1 MPIDYATCAPELVPY
16 NSEWRGEGRLV
27 GPKWP
32 IALVSS
38 LAALIAVLDVSVVN
52 VALPSIRASIGAS
65 LQDTSWITT
74 GYIVSNIIIIPMT
87 GFFQRRF
94 GYRSYFAGSL
104 LLFTAASLLCAT
116 AWSLPSIVL
125 FRCLQGL
132 GGGALIPTAS
142 SVMLD
147 RFPRAERGMAMA
159 MFGLGAM
166 TGPLLGPSVGGWLTD
181 QFSWHMIFLINI
193 PFGAVELF
201 LMLSILREDRSQVER
216 VPVDAWG
223 IAWLI
228 GWLATM
234 QYVLEE
240 GNTQDWFAS
249 KEISV
254 LAFISLTFFFLFV
267 ERELTTPYPVVQLKF
282 FRDRQYLT
290 GTLVNMGV
298 GVALFGSIYVFSLF
312 CGVLMGYTAGQ
323 TGALIF
329 KAALLQGFTMPL
341 IGRFGS
347 KLDARVLVGFG
358 VVMLILS
365 LAQNS
370 MLTGQEDSWQLVVP
384 QLTRALGMGAII
396 IPVSTLAIDGVAAR
410 DVGDA
415 MGVFS
420 LTRELGGSLGTAGLA
435 TLITRQ
441 TAYHQQRLSEA
452 ISTVSVAG
460 QARLAMTQQMFTSRL
475 GDPLRAHGLAEQ
487 FMGGMVAR
495 QSLLLAFDD
504 AFAMSTCIAIGMFVV
519 VLTMRKPTV
528 TGGGMAGGH

>member
-1 MPIDYATCAPELVPY
+1 
-16 NSEWRGEGRLV
+16 
-27 GPKWP
+27 
-32 IALVSS
+32 
-38 LAALIAVLDVSVVN
+38 VN

-94 GYRSYFAGSL
+94 GYRNYFAGSL
-104 LLFTAASLLCAT
+104 ILFTLASLLCAT

-125 FRCLQGL
+125 FRALQGL

-147 RFPRAERGMAMA
+147 RFPKAERGMAMA

-193 PFGAVELF
+193 PIGCVELV
-201 LMLSILREDRSQVER
+201 LMMSILREDRSKVER
-216 VPVDAWG
+216 VPVDGWG

-228 GWLATM
+228 GWLSTM

-240 GNTQDWFAS
+240 GNTEGWFES
-249 KEISV
+249 NEICIFS
-254 LAFISLTFFFLFV
+254 FISLTFFFLFI
-267 ERELTTPYPVVQLKF
+267 ERELTTPYPVVQLRF
-282 FRDRQYLT
+282 FANRQYLM
-290 GTLVNMGV
+290 GTLVNVGV
-298 GVALFGSIYVFSLF
+298 GLALFGSIYVFSLF
-312 CGVLMGYTAGQ
+312 CGVMMGYTAGQ

-347 KLDARVLVGFG
+347 KIDARYLVGFG
-358 VVMLILS
+358 VLMLIAS
-365 LAQNS
+365 LAQNA

-396 IPVSTLAIDGVAAR
+396 IPVSTLALDGISAD

-415 MGVFS
+415 TGVFS
-420 LTRELGGSLGTAGLA
+420 LTRELGGSVGTAGLA
-435 TLITRQ
+435 MLITRQ
-441 TAYHQQRLSEA
+441 TAYHQSRIAESL
-452 ISTVSVAG
+452 STVSVEAQG
-460 QARLAMTQQMFTSRL
+460 RLMMMQQMLSARL
-475 GDPLRAHGLAEQ
+475 GDPLRGHDLAL
-487 FMGGMVAR
+487 GMMNGTVAR
-495 QSLLLAFDD
+495 QALLLAFDD
-504 AFAMSTCIAIGMFVV
+504 AFAVSTVIACGMFLV
-519 VLTMRKPTV
+519 VLSMKKPLVTPGGM
-528 TGGGMAGGH
+528 TGGH

>member
-1 MPIDYATCAPELVPY
+1 M
-16 NSEWRGEGRLV
+16 NSDMRGEGRLV

-38 LAALIAVLDVSVVN
+38 MAALIAVLDVSVVN

-94 GYRSYFAGSL
+94 GYKNYFAGSL
-104 LLFTAASLLCAT
+104 IVFTIASLLCST
-116 AWSLPSIVL
+116 AWSLPSIVV

-181 QFSWHMIFLINI
+181 HYSWHMIFLINL
-193 PFGAVELF
+193 PFGVVELF
-201 LMLSILREDRSQVER
+201 LMLAILREDRSGVER
-216 VPVDAWG
+216 TPVDGWG

-240 GNTQDWFAS
+240 GNTDGWFDSPVIA
-249 KEISV
+249 V
-254 LAFISLTFFFLFV
+254 LSYVSLGFFLLFL
-267 ERELTTPYPVVQLKF
+267 ERELTTAYPVVQLRF
-282 FRDRQYLT
+282 FANRQYLT
-290 GTLVNMGV
+290 GTLVNIGV
-298 GVALFGSIYVFSLF
+298 GLALFGSIYVFSLF
-312 CGVLMGYTAGQ
+312 CGVMMGYTAGQ

-329 KAALLQGFTMPL
+329 KAALLQGCTMPL
-341 IGRFGS
+341 IGRFGG

-358 VVMLILS
+358 VLMLIAS
-365 LAQNS
+365 LAQNA

-396 IPVSTLAIDGVAAR
+396 IPVSTLALDGIAAR

-415 MGVFS
+415 TGVFS
-420 LTRELGGSLGTAGLA
+420 LTRELGGSVGTAGLA

-441 TAYHQQRLSEA
+441 TAIHQAA
-452 ISTVSVAG
+452 IADSMSTVSPAV
-460 QARLAMTQQMFTSRL
+460 QARLALTQQIFAARL
-475 GDPLRAHGLAEQ
+475 GDPARGEALALASLN
-487 FMGGMVAR
+487 GTISR
-495 QSLLLAFDD
+495 QALLLAFDD
-504 AFAMSTCIAIGMFVV
+504 AFALSTCVAIGMFIV
-519 VLTMRKPTV
+519 VLTMRKPIV
-528 TGGGMAGGH
+528 TPGVAAPAGH